1 VQGTGKEASQVVIK
15 AVLVAYGN
23 LATVGGVGMYKEL
36 INTQGMLEGNKILK
50 SPLYGDFCSVNIRGW

>member
-1 VQGTGKEASQVVIK
+1 VVRVQGTGKEVVIK

-36 INTQGMLEGNKILK
+36 INTQGMLEGNE
-50 SPLYGDFCSVNIRGW
+50 F

>member
-1 VQGTGKEASQVVIK
+1 VRVLQGKEASQVVIK

-36 INTQGMLEGNKILK
+36 INTQGMLEGK
-50 SPLYGDFCSVNIRGW
+50 FF